1 MFKEQY
7 KFSDRFFES
16 KRIIQKYPDRIPVVL
31 EKSRQDNL
39 QEYKLDKKKFLVP
52 ADMTIGQFLY
62 TIRKR
67 MILPAEKS
75 IFIFINDKL
84 NPCSSTIGS
93 IYNQESDED
102 GFVYM
107 LLQGENTFGYF

>member
-39 QEYKLDKKKFLVP
+39 QEYKLA

-75 IFIFINDKL
+75 IFINDKL
-84 NPCSSTIGS
+84 NPCINSYIL
-93 IYNQESDED
+93 I
-102 GFVYM
+102 
-107 LLQGENTFGYF
+107 

>member
-7 KFSDRFFES
+7 KFSDRLFEC

-39 QEYKLDKKKFLVP
+39 QEYKLA

-75 IFIFINDKL
+75 IFINDKL
-84 NPCSSTIGS
+84 NPCINSYIL
-93 IYNQESDED
+93 I
-102 GFVYM
+102 
-107 LLQGENTFGYF
+107 